1 MQSRD
6 NKNVSNYPE
15 DHASPDGEKIDST
28 DGCSTPTQSEQSA
41 DQCATSREGCRGE
54 GQATEELNS
63 KSVKGSEEQ
72 SQHENLSV
80 REAADKTNGLA
91 ENETPARCLKPLTGS
106 KYCSDL
112 LYIKTKLK
120 LPQLRSQLLWRVG
133 MQGGHCHWGSE
144 EKMPQMSHLTWFQH
158 GYSVQNNWAGVRWQ
172 RKRWYKQVQLCCGP
186 YVCLSVK
193 TYFCLLFSWIGSFLY
208 LLPYLESSWSLS
220 PFCVF
225 E

>member
-28 DGCSTPTQSEQSA
+28 DGCSTPTQSERSA

-54 GQATEELNS
+54 GQAVEELNS

-72 SQHENLSV
+72 SQPENLSV
-80 REAADKTNGLA
+80 REAADKTNGVA

-112 LYIKTKLK
+112 LYVRAEFKV
-120 LPQLRSQLLWRVG
+120 PQIPSQLLWGVG
-133 MQGGHCHWGSE
+133 MQGGHCHE
-144 EKMPQMSHLTWFQH
+144 VVK
-158 GYSVQNNWAGVRWQ
+158 
-172 RKRWYKQVQLCCGP
+172 KRCP
-186 YVCLSVK
+186 R
-193 TYFCLLFSWIGSFLY
+193 
-208 LLPYLESSWSLS
+208 
-220 PFCVF
+220 
-225 E
+225 